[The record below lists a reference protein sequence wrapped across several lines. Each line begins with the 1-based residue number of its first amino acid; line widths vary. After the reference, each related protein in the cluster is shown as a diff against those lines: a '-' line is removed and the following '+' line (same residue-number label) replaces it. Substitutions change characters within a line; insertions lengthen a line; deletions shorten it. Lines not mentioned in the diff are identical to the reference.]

1 MGRQKLDVRRVGS
14 VKRVR
19 REGEG
24 GKIRVRV
31 GGKRFGGRKFCVE
44 SGLRDHV
51 TRADRGLFRPRLDA
65 GERRNCK
72 YIEIRFFTDSRS
84 ICYSLS
90 KC

>member
-24 GKIRVRV
+24 GKIRVSV
-31 GGKRFGGRKFCVE
+31 GGKRFGRRKFRVE
-44 SGLRDHV
+44 SGLGDHV
-51 TRADRGLFRPRLDA
+51 TRADRELFRPRLGA

-72 YIEIRFFTDSRS
+72 YIEILFFTDSRS